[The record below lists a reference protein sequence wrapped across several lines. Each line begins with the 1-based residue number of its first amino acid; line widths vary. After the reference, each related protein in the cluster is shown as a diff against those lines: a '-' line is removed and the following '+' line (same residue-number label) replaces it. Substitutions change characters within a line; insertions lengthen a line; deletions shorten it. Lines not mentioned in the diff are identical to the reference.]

1 MAKQTL
7 PVDFQDDLL
16 NVSMGEKRRY
26 KMINN
31 SDGTVSLED
40 VTVYDRIGSN
50 FGAGQINATNQ
61 AVNESFDKNKL
72 IRDLDTINALT
83 EEGYAVDALSVKQ
96 ITESLGGFQF
106 KTIDGEKQVSTDGG
120 NTWENFSSG
129 AELLWTNPAPKSAF
143 PKQMISLD
151 LSEYALVCV
160 TIVSVYTSYDTDYRT
175 CHLFPITDNSVTYN
189 VIGYSKNNYR
199 NVTVSKNGLDFGNS
213 SSGSNPSNYA
223 YPLQIFGF
231 KNDLGL
237 TSFLLP
243 PT

>member
-26 KMINN
+26 RMINN

-96 ITESLGGFQF
+96 ITNSLGNYYDEE
-106 KTIDGEKQVSTDGG
+106 TETLYINGG
-120 NTWENFSSG
+120 T
-129 AELLWTNPAPKSAF
+129 
-143 PKQMISLD
+143 
-151 LSEYALVCV
+151 
-160 TIVSVYTSYDTDYRT
+160 
-175 CHLFPITDNSVTYN
+175 
-189 VIGYSKNNYR
+189 
-199 NVTVSKNGLDFGNS
+199 
-213 SSGSNPSNYA
+213 SNYTYDSA
-223 YPLQIFGF
+223 TETLYIGQEV
-231 KNDLGL
+231 
-237 TSFLLP
+237 
-243 PT
+243 

>member
-26 KMINN
+26 RMINN

-96 ITESLGGFQF
+96 ITNSLGGVQLG
-106 KTIDGEKQVSTDGG
+106 IDGEG
-120 NTWENFSSG
+120 NRGYFGADDRFIPFKSCDFELLEHCYIIKSEKTYSGENFIVNIVLNYQDVNQLRSAIVVIEKGEIIINDNLYADYFTITWSNNT
-129 AELLWTNPAPKSAF
+129 LTVKNTNPGY
-143 PKQMISLD
+143 
-151 LSEYALVCV
+151 YATL
-160 TIVSVYTSYDTDYRT
+160 
-175 CHLFPITDNSVTYN
+175 
-189 VIGYSKNNYR
+189 
-199 NVTVSKNGLDFGNS
+199 TVLK
-213 SSGSNPSNYA
+213 Y
-223 YPLQIFGF
+223 
-231 KNDLGL
+231 
-237 TSFLLP
+237 
-243 PT
+243 

>member
-26 KMINN
+26 RMINN

-96 ITESLGGFQF
+96 ITNSLGTYYDDETETLYIQ
-106 KTIDGEKQVSTDGG
+106 GG
-120 NTWENFSSG
+120 T
-129 AELLWTNPAPKSAF
+129 
-143 PKQMISLD
+143 
-151 LSEYALVCV
+151 
-160 TIVSVYTSYDTDYRT
+160 
-175 CHLFPITDNSVTYN
+175 
-189 VIGYSKNNYR
+189 
-199 NVTVSKNGLDFGNS
+199 
-213 SSGSNPSNYA
+213 SNYTYDSA
-223 YPLQIFGF
+223 TETLYIG
-231 KNDLGL
+231 
-237 TSFLLP
+237 
-243 PT
+243 

>member
-26 KMINN
+26 RMINN

-96 ITESLGGFQF
+96 ITNSLGNYYDEE
-106 KTIDGEKQVSTDGG
+106 TETLYINGG
-120 NTWENFSSG
+120 T
-129 AELLWTNPAPKSAF
+129 
-143 PKQMISLD
+143 
-151 LSEYALVCV
+151 
-160 TIVSVYTSYDTDYRT
+160 
-175 CHLFPITDNSVTYN
+175 
-189 VIGYSKNNYR
+189 
-199 NVTVSKNGLDFGNS
+199 
-213 SSGSNPSNYA
+213 SNYTYDSA
-223 YPLQIFGF
+223 TETLYIG
-231 KNDLGL
+231 
-237 TSFLLP
+237 
-243 PT
+243 

>member
-16 NVSMGEKRRY
+16 NVYMGEKRRY
-26 KMINN
+26 RMINN

-96 ITESLGGFQF
+96 ITESLNATPNIVF
-106 KTIDGEKQVSTDGG
+106 KTYTKSQAVNA
-120 NTWENFSSG
+120 NTP
-129 AELLWTNPAPKSAF
+129 TT
-143 PKQMISLD
+143 ISLANQTLD
-151 LSEYALVCV
+151 GYTESFTFCKGITANSNWTMIDMFVPFNTGKVVMVRSVSAQTV
-160 TIVSVYTSYDTDYRT
+160 TLTFVT
-175 CHLFPITDNSVTYN
+175 CYI
-189 VIGYSKNNYR
+189 KN
-199 NVTVSKNGLDFGNS
+199 
-213 SSGSNPSNYA
+213 
-223 YPLQIFGF
+223 
-231 KNDLGL
+231 
-237 TSFLLP
+237 
-243 PT
+243 

>member
-16 NVSMGEKRRY
+16 NVYMGEKRRY
-26 KMINN
+26 RMINN

-96 ITESLGGFQF
+96 ITNSLGTYYDD
-106 KTIDGEKQVSTDGG
+106 KTETLYIQGG
-120 NTWENFSSG
+120 T
-129 AELLWTNPAPKSAF
+129 
-143 PKQMISLD
+143 
-151 LSEYALVCV
+151 
-160 TIVSVYTSYDTDYRT
+160 
-175 CHLFPITDNSVTYN
+175 
-189 VIGYSKNNYR
+189 
-199 NVTVSKNGLDFGNS
+199 
-213 SSGSNPSNYA
+213 SNYTYDSA
-223 YPLQIFGF
+223 TQTLYIG
-231 KNDLGL
+231 
-237 TSFLLP
+237 
-243 PT
+243 

>member
-26 KMINN
+26 RMINN

-96 ITESLGGFQF
+96 ITNSLGNYYDEE
-106 KTIDGEKQVSTDGG
+106 TETLYINGG
-120 NTWENFSSG
+120 T
-129 AELLWTNPAPKSAF
+129 
-143 PKQMISLD
+143 
-151 LSEYALVCV
+151 
-160 TIVSVYTSYDTDYRT
+160 
-175 CHLFPITDNSVTYN
+175 
-189 VIGYSKNNYR
+189 
-199 NVTVSKNGLDFGNS
+199 
-213 SSGSNPSNYA
+213 SNYT
-223 YPLQIFGF
+223 YDSETETLYIG
-231 KNDLGL
+231 
-237 TSFLLP
+237 
-243 PT
+243 

>member
-26 KMINN
+26 RMINN

-96 ITESLGGFQF
+96 ITESLTNENSETFNFGVKDGVRGFFTNPSRADDSFIPFKSGGKLTELASVVKSTTE
-106 KTIDGEKQVSTDGG
+106 KTITVS
-120 NTWENFSSG
+120 
-129 AELLWTNPAPKSAF
+129 
-143 PKQMISLD
+143 D
-151 LSEYALVCV
+151 LSQC
-160 TIVSVYTSYDTDYRT
+160 SYLIF
-175 CHLFPITDNSVTYN
+175 CLSVTAN
-189 VIGYSKNNYR
+189 NKEWRECIGTRFWTYDEFVNNGEITVTGIYS
-199 NVTVSKNGLDFGNS
+199 NGVGTTAKFTYVNDTT
-213 SSGSNPSNYA
+213 
-223 YPLQIFGF
+223 IKI
-231 KNDLGL
+231 KNDHELRSSYLLGVC
-237 TSFLLP
+237 
-243 PT
+243 

>member
-96 ITESLGGFQF
+96 ITESLPKYNEETDALEIYLDGVLVGSIPCYF
-106 KTIDGEKQVSTDGG
+106 KTITFELNANSTGWKIAKTLTNLTPGTYTVTAFAKRTDSGEHNSGNAIHISTKVTTDI
-120 NTWENFSSG
+120 E
-129 AELLWTNPAPKSAF
+129 
-143 PKQMISLD
+143 Q
-151 LSEYALVCV
+151 SEYVAENSAKEMSQTK
-160 TIVSVYTSYDTDYRT
+160 TINISSTS
-175 CHLFPITDNSVTYN
+175 DNIYIYIYN
-189 VIGYSKNNYR
+189 AN
-199 NVTVSKNGLDFGNS
+199 
-213 SSGSNPSNYA
+213 SNY
-223 YPLQIFGF
+223 
-231 KNDLGL
+231 
-237 TSFLLP
+237 SFSGTVKLN
-243 PT
+243 

>member
-26 KMINN
+26 RMINN

-96 ITESLGGFQF
+96 ITESLEWKLVG
-106 KTIDGEKQVSTDGG
+106 
-120 NTWENFSSG
+120 
-129 AELLWTNPAPKSAF
+129 SATG
-143 PKQMISLD
+143 QTEISLPNSFNE
-151 LSEYALVCV
+151 LYAEVV
-160 TIVSVYTSYDTDYRT
+160 NNNNNWVYT
-175 CHLFPITDNSVTYN
+175 YN
-189 VIGYSKNNYR
+189 
-199 NVTVSKNGLDFGNS
+199 
-213 SSGSNPSNYA
+213 
-223 YPLQIFGF
+223 LQYVA
-231 KNDLGL
+231 L
-237 TSFLLP
+237 TSSKKQYFEGFWLNDTSNGMTQVCCSKTKINLSASYRKNVNE
-243 PT
+243 TNNSTITVYYR

>member
-26 KMINN
+26 RMINN

-96 ITESLGGFQF
+96 ITESLANGNVKF
-106 KTIDGEKQVSTDGG
+106 KVENGEL
-120 NTWENFSSG
+120 F
-129 AELLWTNPAPKSAF
+129 
-143 PKQMISLD
+143 
-151 LSEYALVCV
+151 Y
-160 TIVSVYTSYDTDYRT
+160 SVYTE
-175 CHLFPITDNSVTYN
+175 
-189 VIGYSKNNYR
+189 
-199 NVTVSKNGLDFGNS
+199 
-213 SSGSNPSNYA
+213 
-223 YPLQIFGF
+223 
-231 KNDLGL
+231 
-237 TSFLLP
+237 
-243 PT
+243 

>member
-26 KMINN
+26 RMINN

-40 VTVYDRIGSN
+40 VTVYDRMGSN

-96 ITESLGGFQF
+96 ITESLTNENSETFNFGVLNGVRGFF
-106 KTIDGEKQVSTDGG
+106 TNPSRADDSFIPFSKSKAIVGISEQVMP
-120 NTWENFSSG
+120 SSG
-129 AELLWTNPAPKSAF
+129 SVT
-143 PKQMISLD
+143 
-151 LSEYALVCV
+151 V
-160 TIVSVYTSYDTDYRT
+160 TIGNMPENPKVIAFASDVDGNLSLPCNIRIYLGTNMQYGIS
-175 CHLFPITDNSVTYN
+175 INTDNSISTNKDVKIT
-189 VIGYSKNNYR
+189 IGDNYI
-199 NVTVSKNGLDFGNS
+199 TFGS
-213 SSGSNPSNYA
+213 RGSWDTGKYIH
-223 YPLQIFGF
+223 YIIW
-231 KNDLGL
+231 
-237 TSFLLP
+237 
-243 PT
+243 

>member
-26 KMINN
+26 RMINN

-96 ITESLGGFQF
+96 ITESLNSLV
-106 KTIDGEKQVSTDGG
+106 KKLTVSGTT
-120 NTWENFSSG
+120 NSSG
-129 AELLWTNPAPKSAF
+129 AIAIELLAENVIPISILEYDSA
-143 PKQMISLD
+143 LRG
-151 LSEYALVCV
+151 LYCV
-160 TIVSVYTSYDTDYRT
+160 NSSGKIVVSFVSATSGGQINTVS
-175 CHLFPITDNSVTYN
+175 NKSVT
-189 VIGYSKNNYR
+189 
-199 NVTVSKNGLDFGNS
+199 F
-213 SSGSNPSNYA
+213 
-223 YPLQIFGF
+223 
-231 KNDLGL
+231 DLYYIEK
-237 TSFLLP
+237 
-243 PT
+243 

>member
-26 KMINN
+26 RMINN

-96 ITESLGGFQF
+96 ITESLEWKLVG
-106 KTIDGEKQVSTDGG
+106 
-120 NTWENFSSG
+120 
-129 AELLWTNPAPKSAF
+129 SATG
-143 PKQMISLD
+143 QTEISLPNSFNE
-151 LSEYALVCV
+151 LYAEVV
-160 TIVSVYTSYDTDYRT
+160 NNNNNWVYT
-175 CHLFPITDNSVTYN
+175 YN
-189 VIGYSKNNYR
+189 
-199 NVTVSKNGLDFGNS
+199 
-213 SSGSNPSNYA
+213 
-223 YPLQIFGF
+223 LQYVA
-231 KNDLGL
+231 L
-237 TSFLLP
+237 TSSKKQYFEGFWLNDTSNGMTQVGCSKTKINLSASYRKNVNE
-243 PT
+243 TNNSTITVYYR